1 MQNKRENFIIEMKK
15 LMQKYNATITDS
27 GFSDTTICISFKD
40 DDIFSLYLSNNP
52 CSIKNCF
59 ILSPGNKFFPP

>member
-15 LMQKYNATITDS
+15 IMQKYNATITDS

-40 DDIFSLYLSNNP
+40 DPNNEIEP
-52 CSIKNCF
+52 IEIWDF
-59 ILSPGNKFFPP
+59 YR

>member
-15 LMQKYNATITDS
+15 LMQKYNATIADS

-40 DDIFSLYLSNNP
+40 DDNEIEPIEIWDFYR
-52 CSIKNCF
+52 
-59 ILSPGNKFFPP
+59 